1 MPNNEDHIERR
12 IIETA
17 KQLFVENGFDKTS
30 MSDIAAQ
37 IGINRPTLH
46 YYFRTKEKLFQAV
59 FGEIIAKILPHVQSI
74 FNQNIPFFERLERV
88 VDIYLEVFLEN
99 PMVPRFIVNEIHRDL
114 SHLVG
119 SMRELSLDNYIIE
132 IGKVI
137 DAEMEQ
143 GNIKRVPMQMMFLTL
158 YSQLVFP
165 FLTKRLTMWLFSENE
180 EDFKA
185 FLLMWKDNLLMLM
198 RAMLEVKQ

>member
-1 MPNNEDHIERR
+1 MSNNEDHIEKR

-30 MSDIAAQ
+30 MSDIATQ
-37 IGINRPTLH
+37 VGINRPTLH

-59 FGEIIAKILPHVQSI
+59 FGDIISKILPHVQSI
-74 FNQNIPFFERLERV
+74 FNQNIPFFNRLEQV
-88 VDIYLEVFLEN
+88 VNIYLNVFFDN
-99 PMVPRFIVNEIHRDL
+99 PMVPRFIINEMHRDL
-114 SHLVG
+114 PHLVS
-119 SMRELSLDNYIIE
+119 SMRELSLDNYIVE

-137 DAEMEQ
+137 DSEMNQ
-143 GNIKRVPMQMMFLTL
+143 GNIRRIPMQILFLTL

-165 FLTKRLTMWLFSENE
+165 FLTKKLTLWLFSESE

-185 FLLMWKDNLLMLM
+185 FLATWKDNLMMLM
-198 RAMLEVKQ
+198 RALLEVKE

>member
-59 FGEIIAKILPHVQSI
+59 FGEIIAKVLPHVQSI

-114 SHLVG
+114 SHLVS

-143 GNIKRVPMQMMFLTL
+143 GNIKRVPMQMLFLTL